1 MRAQAFIKRIVPLK
15 DITIRK
21 VDEPDVVC
29 PNAGKWEENSSY

>member
-21 VDEPDVVC
+21 VDEPEAVC
-29 PNAGKWEENSSY
+29 PNGNGRRNSSY